1 MVLLILW
8 FHFFLLALCNP
19 EMLFWWHRC
28 ISLFPLNSQQLWRWY
43 ILFWKNAECKELLRN
58 RWREN
63 NPLLCIIDYLWFF
76 PPSCYISILSEKRK
90 RDQVWMIVLS
100 FLLEREREREK
111 DRKTARI
118 DRLIIPERRLRERE
132 IEIFFL
138 VSACVLEPVKRRV
151 RSSWMPLGEAVSQA
165 LEQTHTLSRTDILSP
180 TGRHIRKRRKKDDH
194 FVLLPWKEGIEELLK
209 PLIFSFLPFLIFLPR
224 NRPQLRV

>member
-100 FLLEREREREK
+100 FLLERERERSKDSPNWQANHTGEK
-111 DRKTARI
+111 IERKGNRN
-118 DRLIIPERRLRERE
+118 LLPCLC
-132 IEIFFL
+132 L
-138 VSACVLEPVKRRV
+138 C
-151 RSSWMPLGEAVSQA
+151 
-165 LEQTHTLSRTDILSP
+165 SRTGEEESSFQLNASWRGCQSGTRTD
-180 TGRHIRKRRKKDDH
+180 THI
-194 FVLLPWKEGIEELLK
+194 V
-209 PLIFSFLPFLIFLPR
+209 
-224 NRPQLRV
+224 